1 MKTFKLFSL
10 ILLITIL
17 FSCDGEKGKT
27 TQTLNGDEQGL
38 PDELKGMKLY
48 YVSLGNNASGV
59 KVAILPD
66 NKLNSLTYSV
76 GKSQMTTIIIN
87 KGRYNE
93 RTIVAKEIISE
104 TADVIVIRK

>member
-48 YVSLGNNASGV
+48 YVSLGNNGSGIY
-59 KVAILPD
+59 VAKLP
-66 NKLNSLTYSV
+66 NNAINAVSYLQ
-76 GKSQMTTIIIN
+76 GKTQITTIIIN
-87 KGRYNE
+87 N
-93 RTIVAKEIISE
+93 RTIVAKEIIAE
-104 TADVIVIRK
+104 TADIIVIRK